1 MQYYTIFI
9 CRYSNIEI
17 ENSTSFIWSIL
28 CICLILA
35 VVFILKQKQGVQ
47 VNTDTMQ
54 AFVLKESKQQAN
66 PLKKYF
72 PAPYSVKDIAAE

>member
-1 MQYYTIFI
+1 M
-9 CRYSNIEI
+9 NNPDIEI
-17 ENSTSFIWSIL
+17 ESSHSFLWSFI

-35 VVFILKQKQGVQ
+35 AVFILKQRQGVQ
-47 VNTDTMQ
+47 VNTKTMQ
-54 AFVLKESKQQAN
+54 KLVLDESKQQAN